1 MTEVEVEK
9 MLPMKIDKKSELII
23 KNFMLSLIK
32 RSDQDIY
39 ERLKNGYSEMSQINL
54 ALAEMGLEQDMFD
67 LNMYE
72 AGLGC
77 DIWW

>member
-77 DIWW
+77 DIW